1 MYGEKSRMN
10 CLTLRN
16 IFLRKDRK
24 NLRHGSPVIII
35 TCMFIFQKF
44 DDKKIKNDFDMTI

>member
-1 MYGEKSRMN
+1 MYGEKSRIK

-24 NLRHGSPVIII
+24 NLRHGSPDNISMV
-35 TCMFIFQKF
+35 IFQKF